1 MKLFKLLITVSY
13 FYFTFLLLL
22 ITLQYIPLNFEVTFL
37 KLKQEEVKL
46 SYYNVAF
53 FTHVYTSIF
62 LVLIGWI
69 QFWTFFRKKYTNL
82 HRLIGKFYILI
93 ILMFSGPSALIMG
106 YHANGG
112 IYSKIS
118 FIILSI
124 LWLLFTYMSYSFA
137 KNLNF
142 IEHQKFAI
150 RSFALTLSAISL
162 RLFKYIIVFLFHPPP
177 MDTYRIVSWL
187 GWVFNLII
195 AEIIIIYI
203 FRNKI
208 KNGIKAEQTHLFF

>member
-1 MKLFKLLITVSY
+1 MKVIKALLLGSY

-46 SYYNVAF
+46 IYYNIAF
-53 FTHVYTSIF
+53 FTHVYSSVF

-69 QFWTFFRKKYTNL
+69 QFWSFLRKKYSNL
-82 HRLIGKFYILI
+82 HKLIGKFYII
-93 ILMFSGPSALIMG
+93 VILLFSGPSALIMG
-106 YHANGG
+106 FHANGG
-112 IYSKIS
+112 IFSKIS
-118 FIILSI
+118 FVVLSV
-124 LWLLFTYMSYSFA
+124 LWLLFTYLSYSYA
-137 KNLNF
+137 KKSNF
-142 IEHQKFAI
+142 EEHQKFAI

-162 RLFKYIIVFLFHPPP
+162 RLFKYIIVFLFHSPP

-208 KNGIKAEQTHLFF
+208 KNGIKIK

>member
-1 MKLFKLLITVSY
+1 
-13 FYFTFLLLL
+13 
-22 ITLQYIPLNFEVTFL
+22 
-37 KLKQEEVKL
+37 
-46 SYYNVAF
+46 
-53 FTHVYTSIF
+53 
-62 LVLIGWI
+62 
-69 QFWTFFRKKYTNL
+69 
-82 HRLIGKFYILI
+82 
-93 ILMFSGPSALIMG
+93 MFSGPSALIMG

>member
-1 MKLFKLLITVSY
+1 
-13 FYFTFLLLL
+13 
-22 ITLQYIPLNFEVTFL
+22 
-37 KLKQEEVKL
+37 
-46 SYYNVAF
+46 
-53 FTHVYTSIF
+53 
-62 LVLIGWI
+62 
-69 QFWTFFRKKYTNL
+69 
-82 HRLIGKFYILI
+82 
-93 ILMFSGPSALIMG
+93 MFSGPSALIMG

-112 IYSKIS
+112 ISSKIS

-124 LWLLFTYMSYSFA
+124 LWLLFTYMSYSYA
-137 KNLNF
+137 KKLNF

-162 RLFKYIIVFLFHPPP
+162 RLFKYIIVFLFHPLP
-177 MDTYRIVSWL
+177 MDTYLIVSWL

-208 KNGIKAEQTHLFF
+208 KNGIKIK

>member
-1 MKLFKLLITVSY
+1 MKLIKILIVVSY

-37 KLKQEEVKL
+37 KLKQEEVRL
-46 SYYNVAF
+46 SYYNIAF

-69 QFWTFFRKKYTNL
+69 QFWPFFRKKYTNL

-112 IYSKIS
+112 TFSKIS

-124 LWLLFTYMSYSFA
+124 LWILFTYLSFYHA

-142 IEHQKFAI
+142 EEHQKFAI

-162 RLFKYIIVFLFHPPP
+162 RLFKYIIVFLFHSPP

-195 AEIIIIYI
+195 AEIIIFYL

-208 KNGIKAEQTHLFF
+208 KNGIKIK

>member
-1 MKLFKLLITVSY
+1 MKLIKILIVISY

-46 SYYNVAF
+46 SYYNIAF
-53 FTHVYTSIF
+53 FTHVYTSIV

-69 QFWTFFRKKYTNL
+69 QFWSFFRKKYTNL
-82 HRLIGKFYILI
+82 HTLIGKFYILI

-112 IYSKIS
+112 ISSKIS

-124 LWLLFTYMSYSFA
+124 LWLLFTYMSYSYA
-137 KNLNF
+137 KKLNF

-162 RLFKYIIVFLFHPPP
+162 RLFKYIIVFLFHSPP

-208 KNGIKAEQTHLFF
+208 KNGIKIK